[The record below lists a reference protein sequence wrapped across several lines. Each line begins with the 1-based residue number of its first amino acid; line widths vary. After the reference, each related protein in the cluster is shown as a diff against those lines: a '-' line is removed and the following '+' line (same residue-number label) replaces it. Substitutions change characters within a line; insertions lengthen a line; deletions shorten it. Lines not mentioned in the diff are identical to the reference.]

1 MISLP
6 ARQVSPYE
14 VEDAILS
21 HSSVKEVAAFAHPH
35 TLLGEVVACAFV
47 PTEGVT
53 LSLDD
58 LVSHIRGRLAE
69 HKLPHKA
76 IAVASIPK
84 GPTGKVQRT
93 FLMQQL
99 GLATPAA
106 ASAQSLGET
115 AGAPQPLSSV
125 DHTSKVEAVV
135 VQLLEAL
142 KHVWADVVQRD
153 DPPNLHDD
161 FVARGGNSLAAA
173 IFAARV
179 TKQLHKLALLASG
192 RSLSAVSV
200 MSLRT
205 PHRLAQHILA
215 TGGDAAYENHSNIK
229 GGDSLQSKKSTFAL
243 GSNTPEALTVFQQ
256 QMVTY
261 RTSSFTLIRPHS
273 MGPFRSSSWALAS
286 PMRHGRLCTHWS
298 AAIRFCAQ
306 CTTSM
311 GCNICR

>member
-1 MISLP
+1 MHGGLRVISLP
-6 ARQVSPYE
+6 ARQVSLYE

-47 PTEGVT
+47 PTEGVA

-58 LVSHIRGRLAE
+58 LVSHICGRLAE
-69 HKLPHKA
+69 HKLPHKV
-76 IAVASIPK
+76 IAVTSIPK

-99 GLATPAA
+99 GLAPSAV
-106 ASAQSLGET
+106 ASAQSQGET

-125 DHTSKVEAVV
+125 DHTSKVNAVAL
-135 VQLLEAL
+135 QLLEAL

-153 DPPNLHDD
+153 DPPNLYDD

-173 IFAARV
+173 MFAARV
-179 TKQLHKLALLASG
+179 TKQLQEVGLLASG
-192 RSLSAVSV
+192 SSLSAVSV

-215 TGGDAAYENHSNIK
+215 TGGDATYENHSNTYGILR
-229 GGDSLQSKKSTFAL
+229 SENSTFAL
-243 GSNTPEALTVFQQ
+243 GSNTPEALTIFQQ
-256 QMVTY
+256 QLVAP
-261 RTSSFTLIRPHS
+261 RFQLIPKSHQTLGRFSHLS
-273 MGPFRSSSWALAS
+273 
-286 PMRHGRLCTHWS
+286 RH
-298 AAIRFCAQ
+298 
-306 CTTSM
+306 
-311 GCNICR
+311 N

>member
-6 ARQVSPYE
+6 AWQVSPYE

-47 PTEGVT
+47 TTEGAT
-53 LSLDD
+53 LCFDD

-84 GPTGKVQRT
+84 GSTGKVQRA

-99 GLATPAA
+99 GLAPSAA
-106 ASAQSLGET
+106 ANAQSQGET
-115 AGAPQPLSSV
+115 TGAPQSLSSV
-125 DHTSKVEAVV
+125 SHPSKVNAVV

-142 KHVWADVVQRD
+142 KLVWEDVVQRD
-153 DPPNLHDD
+153 DPPDLHDD

-179 TKQLHKLALLASG
+179 TKQLQERSLLASG

-215 TGGDAAYENHSNIK
+215 TGGDAAYENRSDTY
-229 GGDSLQSKKSTFAL
+229 GR
-243 GSNTPEALTVFQQ
+243 GS
-256 QMVTY
+256 
-261 RTSSFTLIRPHS
+261 PHS
-273 MGPFRSSSWALAS
+273 ELS
-286 PMRHGRLCTHWS
+286 
-298 AAIRFCAQ
+298 
-306 CTTSM
+306 TTYDFEE
-311 GCNICR
+311 G